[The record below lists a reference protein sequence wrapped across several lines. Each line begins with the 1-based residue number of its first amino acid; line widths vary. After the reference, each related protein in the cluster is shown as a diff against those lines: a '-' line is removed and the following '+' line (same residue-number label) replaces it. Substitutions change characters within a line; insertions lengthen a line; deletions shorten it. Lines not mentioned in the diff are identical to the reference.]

1 MKGNLFLKSCWILL
15 TTVVLG
21 LQACS
26 DDDEVNGG
34 GSIALNKVT
43 LSEQTYSVA
52 EDGTFSISFTVEP
65 TNAEVA
71 TASIT
76 PESLSNGNPFEVVSL
91 SKGQNGNWTVSG
103 KTTDLALLKAE
114 QTLQLFLRQNE
125 VGSAAASFTL
135 KDPYTIDGQFEAH
148 SPHTVSFC
156 DVDTKKA
163 MALPIVITS
172 QTGGDLS
179 KIKDYRVIVSDVSL
193 TDLVK
198 TSDFTFMTMKN
209 NLGIAIQIKQETV
222 DQIYAKA
229 TYIPAQFD
237 VYALTEQ
244 GRAARFH
251 VSALFATPYIYVDN
265 EEMTFKRSDLLNK
278 DFEQDIHMDLTDQLN
293 RLGFTDGS
301 TQPSGD
307 RANFIEA
314 GIFTP
319 KGDLVDEAPQF
330 IVMMTQESDDKHLAD
345 VYISGDEQ
353 IPASGDYHHGTKIQW
368 DWSFGDYT
376 YPRLRG
382 ELRLNL
388 KITD

>member
-1 MKGNLFLKSCWILL
+1 MKVNVFLNTCWMLL
-15 TTVVLG
+15 ATLVLG

-34 GSIALNKVT
+34 GSVALNKVT

-65 TNAEVA
+65 ANAEVA
-71 TASIT
+71 AASIT
-76 PESLSNGNPFEVVSL
+76 PETVSNGNPFEVASL
-91 SKGQNGNWTVSG
+91 SKGQNGNWTVTG

-114 QTLQLFLRQNE
+114 QTLTLFLRQNE

-148 SPHTVSFC
+148 SPYTVSFC

-163 MALPIVITS
+163 MALPVVITS
-172 QTGGDLS
+172 KTGGDLS
-179 KIKDYRVIVSDVSL
+179 KIKDYKVIVSDLSL

-198 TSDFTFMTMKN
+198 ESDFAFMTMSNKQ
-209 NLGIAIQIKQETV
+209 GIAIQLKQEVV

-229 TYIPAQFD
+229 TYIPARFE
-237 VYALTEQ
+237 VYALTAQ
-244 GRAARFH
+244 GRAARFNVH
-251 VSALFATPYIYVDN
+251 TMFSTPYIYVDN
-265 EEMTFKRSDLLNK
+265 EEMTFKRSDLLNQ
-278 DFEQDIHMDLTDQLN
+278 DFEQTISMDLTQTLN
-293 RLGFTDGS
+293 RLGLTDGS

-307 RANFIEA
+307 KPTFIET

-319 KGDLVDEAPQF
+319 AGNLVDEAPMF
-330 IVMMTQESDDKHLAD
+330 IVMMALENEGKHLVD
-345 VYISGDEQ
+345 VFISGDEQ
-353 IPASGDYHHGTKIQW
+353 IPASGDYYHGTKIQW

-376 YPRLRG
+376 YPRLRS
-382 ELRLNL
+382 ELRLNMT
-388 KITD
+388 ITD